1 MFDFSSEIG
10 QTASIFSPVPSHFPG
25 HFLSPPLDRLETRW
39 PHGKCARLRIEKS
52 GFEPGCGHCFVLL
65 GKTLYSQCL
74 SPSRRR
80 NRYRGIYCW
89 VTLPWTSISSRGST
103 NTPCR
108 FVLRKPGISAGL
120 MGHLA
125 RMQTL
130 PFLTCQTNIC
140 TQAVLLFRIWKASRY
155 TQDRSRRRRLLYRR
169 RLNRMV
175 IALTLFFFVL
185 ELPCQVGNVVAM
197 TTGYYSYTRR
207 AAFYLEILA
216 QCNVLYPAWVYLLL
230 NTSYRMTL
238 KQLLTGSP
246 RQRTTNAR
254 ELDVPRGNQRQ
265 GAAGRNRDNERAR
278 VRFNA
283 KVSTLP
289 QPSTPC
295 AKTNGNIQA
304 SGTTSLSKTHQGGT
318 GNDNE
323 ERISKDKRSEEQS
336 TDF

>member
-1 MFDFSSEIG
+1 MFDPTSEVVGKMG
-10 QTASIFSPVPSHFPG
+10 QRASIFSPVPSHFPG
-25 HFLSPPLDRLETRW
+25 HFLSPTLGRLETRW
-39 PHGKCARLRIEKS
+39 PHGKFARLRIEKS
-52 GFEPGCGHCFVLL
+52 GFEPGCGHCVVLL

-74 SPSRRR
+74 SPSRCR
-80 NRYRGIYCW
+80 NGYLGIYCW
-89 VTLPWTSISSRGST
+89 VTLPWTSIPSRGST
-103 NTPCR
+103 NTPSR
-108 FVLRKPGISAGL
+108 LVLRKPRITAGL
-120 MGHLA
+120 MGRPLGSNA
-125 RMQTL
+125 EFT
-130 PFLTCQTNIC
+130 FTNIC
-140 TQAVLLFRIWKASRY
+140 TQVVLLFRIWKASRY
-155 TQDRSRRRRLLYRR
+155 TQDRSRRRRLVYRR

-197 TTGYYSYTRR
+197 TTGYYSYTHR
-207 AAFYLEILA
+207 AAFSLEILA

-254 ELDVPRGNQRQ
+254 EDAPRGNQRQ
-265 GAAGRNRDNERAR
+265 GAAGRNRDNEKAR

-283 KVSTLP
+283 KVCTLP

-295 AKTNGNIQA
+295 SKTNGNTQA
-304 SGTTSLSKTHQGGT
+304 SGTTSLSKTRQGGT
-318 GNDNE
+318 GNDTE
-323 ERISKDKRSEEQS
+323 ERISTDKRSDEQS

>member
-1 MFDFSSEIG
+1 
-10 QTASIFSPVPSHFPG
+10 
-25 HFLSPPLDRLETRW
+25 
-39 PHGKCARLRIEKS
+39 
-52 GFEPGCGHCFVLL
+52 
-65 GKTLYSQCL
+65 
-74 SPSRRR
+74 
-80 NRYRGIYCW
+80 
-89 VTLPWTSISSRGST
+89 
-103 NTPCR
+103 
-108 FVLRKPGISAGL
+108 
-120 MGHLA
+120 
-125 RMQTL
+125 
-130 PFLTCQTNIC
+130 
-140 TQAVLLFRIWKASRY
+140 
-155 TQDRSRRRRLLYRR
+155 
-169 RLNRMV
+169 MV

-197 TTGYYSYTRR
+197 TTGYYSYTQR

-216 QCNVLYPAWVYLLL
+216 QFNVLYPAWVYLLL

-283 KVSTLP
+283 KVCTLP
-289 QPSTPC
+289 QPSTPRS
-295 AKTNGNIQA
+295 KTNGNIQA